1 MSMTATVS
9 RLSSFRYW
17 RGNEAAT
24 VEDWLNE
31 FNAPPN
37 HRMDVGAAFNAVLE
51 SLAVG
56 GEVANCT
63 ADGITFNFKCDAAI
77 PPICPVYGRK
87 EYGPV
92 LVSGRAGIVEG
103 KRVEVFKT
111 TKKFDAER
119 RLDDYQW
126 RLLLDLF
133 DADEFVWN
141 IFVIAPNNPDETSYD
156 VLDYHRLTAHR
167 YPGLHEDCVA
177 LINDYHG
184 IMSSIPEEDMFMAST
199 GRGKAKALPREP
211 EIFTIHGDIV
221 QETEDAI
228 LVDCGADEPVWLPKS
243 QIKYSGER
251 GDTGVEIEIPE
262 LMADEKGFFDGM
274 GRPESAVAAQVE
286 ASPAP
291 AEPEQPETE
300 SSSITVSRAYAI
312 EAGMMEAPEE
322 DLAGADVPVSESAPE
337 APAGKRAFGDNVKW
351 IKEEKI
357 TVSQPLS
364 DAEKARYAEEMS
376 ALDKEIEALK
386 DERAEVSSRLKKQI
400 DAKEEERLAMSRNVD
415 EGELRTFTCDCLKD
429 YGTGEMVWTEAYPP
443 YNEVQRRK
451 MTKEEMQPSL
461 LEYSEKMNASA
472 PAEEGAEPAEPAD
485 AAPDGEGVDFDAMAD
500 ADGAENKVPADAAD
514 AEIDAPGCTSCGHR
528 DSGDNESCDGCGD
541 ERGNYTP
548 LDQPAQQG
556 AAATAGGAQ

>member
-1 MSMTATVS
+1 MA
-9 RLSSFRYW
+9 
-17 RGNEAAT
+17 
-24 VEDWLNE
+24 
-31 FNAPPN
+31 
-37 HRMDVGAAFNAVLE
+37 
-51 SLAVG
+51 
-56 GEVANCT
+56 
-63 ADGITFNFKCDAAI
+63 
-77 PPICPVYGRK
+77 RK
-87 EYGPV
+87 
-92 LVSGRAGIVEG
+92 
-103 KRVEVFKT
+103 
-111 TKKFDAER
+111 
-119 RLDDYQW
+119 
-126 RLLLDLF
+126 
-133 DADEFVWN
+133 
-141 IFVIAPNNPDETSYD
+141 
-156 VLDYHRLTAHR
+156 
-167 YPGLHEDCVA
+167 
-177 LINDYHG
+177 
-184 IMSSIPEEDMFMAST
+184 
-199 GRGKAKALPREP
+199 KAKALPP
-211 EIFTIHGDIV
+211 KMITVYAEIL
-221 QETEDAI
+221 QETELAI
-228 LVDCGADEPVWLPKS
+228 LVRCDEDADGVWLPKS

-291 AEPEQPETE
+291 AEPEQPETVTFYGSFNEEAQDDNGVVFTVEYDDASIDFTIPRDQIVAIEYNMPETE

-429 YGTGEMVWTEAYPP
+429 YGAGEMVWTEAYPP

>member
-1 MSMTATVS
+1 
-9 RLSSFRYW
+9 
-17 RGNEAAT
+17 
-24 VEDWLNE
+24 
-31 FNAPPN
+31 
-37 HRMDVGAAFNAVLE
+37 
-51 SLAVG
+51 
-56 GEVANCT
+56 
-63 ADGITFNFKCDAAI
+63 
-77 PPICPVYGRK
+77 
-87 EYGPV
+87 
-92 LVSGRAGIVEG
+92 
-103 KRVEVFKT
+103 
-111 TKKFDAER
+111 
-119 RLDDYQW
+119 
-126 RLLLDLF
+126 
-133 DADEFVWN
+133 
-141 IFVIAPNNPDETSYD
+141 
-156 VLDYHRLTAHR
+156 
-167 YPGLHEDCVA
+167 
-177 LINDYHG
+177 
-184 IMSSIPEEDMFMAST
+184 
-199 GRGKAKALPREP
+199 
-211 EIFTIHGDIV
+211 
-221 QETEDAI
+221 
-228 LVDCGADEPVWLPKS
+228 
-243 QIKYSGER
+243 
-251 GDTGVEIEIPE
+251 
-262 LMADEKGFFDGM
+262 M

-291 AEPEQPETE
+291 AEPEQPETVTFYGSFNEEDQDDNGVVFTVEYDDASIDFTIPRDQIVALEYNMPETE